1 LPSEPNPGPGIYD
14 SSFEKVGPMIA
25 LLEKFHRWFRSFDE
39 EDEPPRIVVKTPED
53 GARMG
58 MIGWY

>member
-1 LPSEPNPGPGIYD
+1 MRCLQ
-14 SSFEKVGPMIA
+14 
-25 LLEKFHRWFRSFDE
+25 KFYRWFHTFDE
-39 EDEPPRIVVKTPED
+39 EDEPPKIVVKTPED